1 MKRFMSL
8 FLRGAVLVPLF
19 VLVLSGCSKKPAE
32 AAGTAGTGGLDTSRR
47 VEISL
52 YVISDEPAKQSEIYD
67 NLNKMLIEKLNCTL
81 KINWIPWAEFTNK
94 YSLLFSSGEVF
105 DLAYAATWLNFAPL
119 AQKGAFMELDEL
131 FPKYAPKNYARQSK
145 TALQQATINGHIY
158 AIPTL
163 QATYSAYGPI
173 YRAELALPYGWDGK
187 METMADY
194 EKYLQIVKDNNP
206 GIEPIDIYSFG
217 SEIDSL
223 YIQND
228 DYFMFKGTDFLFFD
242 PRLDHPRIIP
252 LWEYEHVNDFL
263 TMIDRWNKAGFYP
276 KNALSDTDSA
286 KLRNGKSASRIHNP
300 DSWTGEVHNNPQWDI
315 RYANF
320 VGDISNLP
328 FTQDALAVSN
338 TSKNP
343 ERALALYDLITNDE
357 EVWRA
362 FFYGIEGKSYEIEV
376 IDGQEYVKPINVDDY
391 GFSALWAA
399 RTNEFVLPTVGDP
412 PELKQMKAEWD
423 SRIKDGVRSQKFQSL
438 QIDTTSVETEFAACI
453 AAHHQ
458 YWWPLELGYVDA
470 SHLAEYKEKMEA
482 AGIEKVRAVLQA
494 QMDSYLA
501 GLN

>member
-1 MKRFMSL
+1 MKKRFFVHAAV
-8 FLRGAVLVPLF
+8 FLLALVF
-19 VLVLSGCSKKPAE
+19 SGCSKPASSSRS
-32 AAGTAGTGGLDTSRR
+32 AGTDGGLDTSKR

-52 YVISDEPAKQSEIYD
+52 YVVSDEPAKQQEIYD
-67 NLNKMLIEKLNCTL
+67 NLNKLLIEKLNCTL

-94 YSLLFSSGEVF
+94 YSLLFSSGESF
-105 DLAYAATWLNFAPL
+105 DLSYGATWLNFAAL
-119 AQKGAFMELDEL
+119 AQKGAFMNLDEL

-145 TALQQATINGHIY
+145 TALMQATVNGHLY
-158 AIPTL
+158 AVPTL

-173 YRAELALPYGWDGK
+173 YRADLSLPGWDGK

-194 EKYLQIVKDNNP
+194 EKYLQIVKNNNP

-228 DYFMFKGTDFLFFD
+228 GYFMFKGTDFLFFD
-242 PRLDHPRIIP
+242 PRLDHPKIIP
-252 LWEYEHVNDFL
+252 LWEYDHVNDFL
-263 TMIDRWNKAGFYP
+263 TLIDRWNKAGFYP

-300 DSWTGEVHNNPQWDI
+300 DSWTGEVHNNPEWDI

-320 VGDISNLP
+320 VDDISNLP
-328 FTQDALAVSN
+328 FTQDALVVSN

-343 ERALALYDLITNDE
+343 ERALALYDLITNDQ

-362 FFYGIEGKSYEIEV
+362 FFYGIEGKSYEIQV
-376 IDGQEYVKPINVDDY
+376 VDGQEYVKPINVDDY

-399 RTNEFVLPTVGDP
+399 RTNEFNLPTVGDP
-412 PELKQMKAEWD
+412 PELKAMKADWD
-423 SRIKDGVRSQKFQSL
+423 SRIKDGIGSQKFQSL

-470 SHLAEYKEKMEA
+470 SRLAEYKEKMEA

-494 QMDSYLA
+494 QMDTYLENY
-501 GLN
+501 GK